1 MEPSYDHEHPHHP
14 QQQQQQQQQHLL
26 TNYNSKKYNS
36 PINRTPEYQNT
47 STGGSG
53 GGGDL
58 HDQPTSLL
66 ADGRLGSMHE
76 ATASNSGDIASYQYR
91 HGSEHSS
98 SSLHSP
104 VVVHHSTSRSTPTHN
119 SSYDGAE
126 QHMAQDAHSVVVS
139 LPLTSQCHNSV
150 IMSNSYMAST
160 PSPVPPAHQ
169 QQQQMQ
175 QQQQHLIGTS
185 MPGSMLAN
193 SNSSPSSSST
203 ATMLNKYLTHPNM
216 MSIAMSSDNEDYGG
230 HHLGTGGP
238 SVLGP
243 GHQSSLMDSPM
254 WAYDYKGELRAANAS
269 YLDRHKLVNEVKFRA
284 VANNQSKC
292 AKEARIRRP
301 MNAFMVWAKIERKKL
316 ADENPDLHNADLS
329 KMLGKK
335 WRSLTPQDRRPYV
348 EEAERLRVIHMTEH
362 PNYKYRPRRR
372 KQSKIRSLQTNG
384 VVKEQNATNGSTAG
398 GGQSPHKNGQHQGKP
413 STTPPSN
420 SMSSGT
426 FDTNSNQRNST
437 PHMQLPPTSS
447 ANNNAASLYEQ
458 SLRPNYSPSSL
469 DCYSN
474 PDMTAAGDNNNDYL
488 NCQPI
493 TSQSMEINS
502 RSGHHFAH
510 EEPTN
515 GMTSSPGY
523 KKNCARNSSLTSASK
538 SSTKN
543 RSASGSSNHKLA
555 KDVQQKVKD
564 SESSTISSQTYPLSA
579 TSMSVVAGRGMY
591 VTCTNRGLLDHGHSV
606 KGTFYPPVSSL
617 DEDKHHISSHTN
629 VMSSS
634 ATTAPPSNIHLGSIA
649 YASQH
654 AAHHAH
660 MHQSELN
667 FPSLDGSRM
676 PQSSVTAT
684 GDYLVAS
691 NAYNVS
697 PNVTY
702 EDYLR
707 YTSSAAAAAH
717 GAQFVESD
725 YAAASSENNPNG
737 IDEDTLKALKQSKYP
752 DSNHN
757 YDGYETFNP
766 MVVSTSSGSYY
777 SQLPYS
783 LAGQSFPLQLALPL
797 QQSPL
802 SSGVYGQV
810 ATHNQN
816 QGYLHYN
823 HYSPQITQMSHISDG
838 GGGSGGGGGGGTPPS
853 SQFGGS
859 LGSAMSQTST
869 NSTPLVSS
877 LVQSSSTSSSASY
890 PSHPHSHHSHSHHH
904 HHHHPQVFGAV
915 PNAGGVLG
923 VGEMLLESRRDEEI
937 SNILAGVRKTCYSN

>member
-14 QQQQQQQQQHLL
+14 HQQQQQQQQQQQHLL

-36 PINRTPEYQNT
+36 PINRTPEYQPNS
-47 STGGSG
+47 ST
-53 GGGDL
+53 GGDL
-58 HDQPTSLL
+58 HEQPSLL
-66 ADGRLGSMHE
+66 ADGRLSSMHE
-76 ATASNSGDIASYQYR
+76 AASAAASTSNSDIAYQYR

-104 VVVHHSTSRSTPTHN
+104 VVVHHSTSRSTPTHSNNNN
-119 SSYDGAE
+119 SYEGGEHMQQEAHVSGA
-126 QHMAQDAHSVVVS
+126 AVS

-150 IMSNSYMAST
+150 IMSHSYMGST
-160 PSPVPPAHQ
+160 PSPVPAGHQ
-169 QQQQMQ
+169 QQQQQ
-175 QQQQHLIGTS
+175 LQQQQHLIGTS
-185 MPGSMLAN
+185 MPGTMLAN
-193 SNSSPSSSST
+193 NSSSPSSSSN

-216 MSIAMSSDNEDYGG
+216 MSIAMSSDTEDYGG
-230 HHLGTGGP
+230 HMGIGGGGGGGVGP
-238 SVLGP
+238 SVMGP
-243 GHQSSLMDSPM
+243 GHQANLMDSPM
-254 WAYDYKGELRAANAS
+254 WAYDYKGELCAANAS
-269 YLDRHKLVNEVKFRA
+269 YLERHKLVNEVKFRA
-284 VANNQSKC
+284 VASNQSKC

-384 VVKEQNATNGSTAG
+384 VAKEQNGSAG
-398 GGQSPHKNGQHQGKP
+398 AQSPNKNAQHANNQVK
-413 STTPPSN
+413 SSATPPSN

-437 PHMQLPPTSS
+437 PQMQIPPTSGAPTNS
-447 ANNNAASLYEQ
+447 SASLYEQ
-458 SLRPNYSPSSL
+458 TLRPNYSPSSL

-474 PDMTAAGDNNNDYL
+474 PDMTTGGGDNHNDYM
-488 NCQPI
+488 NCQPP
-493 TSQSMEINS
+493 TSQGHELNS
-502 RSGHHFAH
+502 RSGHNFTL
-510 EEPTN
+510 EEPSN
-515 GMTSSPGY
+515 GVNSTAAY
-523 KKNCARNSSLTSASK
+523 KKSCGRNAALNAAKTPARNRSSGGLGNNAAANKTS
-538 SSTKN
+538 
-543 RSASGSSNHKLA
+543 
-555 KDVQQKVKD
+555 KD
-564 SESSTISSQTYPLSA
+564 SQKTKDNDSTIQSHSYPLSA

-629 VMSSS
+629 VMSS
-634 ATTAPPSNIHLGSIA
+634 TAPPPTSNIHLGSMA

-654 AAHHAH
+654 AHAH
-660 MHQSELN
+660 VHQSDLG
-667 FPSLDGSRM
+667 FS
-676 PQSSVTAT
+676 QASVTAT

-717 GAQFVESD
+717 GAQFAESD
-725 YAAASSENNPNG
+725 YVSATGDSAAANNL
-737 IDEDTLKALKQSKYP
+737 DEETLKTLKQSKYP

-766 MVVSTSSGSYY
+766 MVVSTSSGTYY

-810 ATHNQN
+810 AAHNQN
-816 QGYLHYN
+816 QSYLHYN
-823 HYSPQITQMSHISDG
+823 HYSPQLTTQMSHLNEG
-838 GGGSGGGGGGGTPPS
+838 AGTPPS
-853 SQFGGS
+853 QLGGG
-859 LGSAMSQTST
+859 LNMTQTST
-869 NSTPLVSS
+869 NSTTLANS
-877 LVQSSSTSSSASY
+877 LVQSSASSSSSSAY
-890 PSHPHSHHSHSHHH
+890 TPHPHGHHHHHH
-904 HHHHPQVFGAV
+904 HHHHPQVYAGAV
-915 PNAGGVLG
+915 PNTGAVLG